1 MKEAP
6 RISEAEW
13 EVMKVVWKQGS
24 PLLAQDIV
32 QALTEGTKW
41 SAATIKTMI
50 NRLVGKGAL
59 QYERTGKSYLYSPAV
74 TEAEC
79 RAAVSE
85 SFLDRVFDGS
95 LSPMLAHFVRSRR
108 LTAQELD
115 SLEKILRDGRAGR

>member
-1 MKEAP
+1 
-6 RISEAEW
+6 
-13 EVMKVVWKQGS
+13 MKVVWKQGS

-41 SAATIKTMI
+41 SAATIKTML

-115 SLEKILRDGRAGR
+115 SLEQILRDGRAGR